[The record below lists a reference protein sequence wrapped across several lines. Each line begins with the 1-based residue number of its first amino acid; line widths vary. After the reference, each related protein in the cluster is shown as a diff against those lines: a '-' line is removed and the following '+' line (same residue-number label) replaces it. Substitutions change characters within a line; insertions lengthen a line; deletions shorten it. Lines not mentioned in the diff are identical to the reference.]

1 MDSPIT
7 PRFESQGTPA
17 KELIR
22 TRRKALGDAWRKQSA
37 SQVDRRRLPEGYCRR
52 RGERRR
58 GVAAGSGS
66 SKSRRRRNVKGAIRL
81 VARKSRLRR
90 QRSEVDGRLVPAHS
104 SGRPVRDHRPPP
116 RHARSGA
123 GWDVRPAPRRRCST
137 AGASRRWR
145 RVDPAGMT
153 PARIVKVRKHHVM
166 VDTGGRA
173 LVIQAHPANV
183 QVRDGAISAL
193 KGFAKI
199 LPLH

>member
-58 GVAAGSGS
+58 GVAAGSES

-81 VARKSRLRR
+81 VARESRLRR
-90 QRSEVDGRLVPAHS
+90 QRSQDDGRLVPAHS
-104 SGRPVRDHRPPP
+104 SGSPVRDHRPPP

-123 GWDVRPAPRRRCST
+123 GWRKTATTLAPFFKKYMRKQESDETLDTRYFAASRGHPSDSRRSLASSKTCPQRRCPLRRAAVSLRPRRI
-137 AGASRRWR
+137 ANM
-145 RVDPAGMT
+145 PA
-153 PARIVKVRKHHVM
+153 
-166 VDTGGRA
+166 
-173 LVIQAHPANV
+173 
-183 QVRDGAISAL
+183 
-193 KGFAKI
+193 
-199 LPLH
+199 